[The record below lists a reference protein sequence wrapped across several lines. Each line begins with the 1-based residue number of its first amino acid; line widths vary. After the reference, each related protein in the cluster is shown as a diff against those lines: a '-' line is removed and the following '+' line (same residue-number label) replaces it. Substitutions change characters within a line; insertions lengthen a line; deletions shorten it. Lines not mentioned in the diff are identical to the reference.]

1 MKNIAVLIDFTEG
14 SKTALTQAVAVA
26 KKAKGSLFGIHI
38 VSSQDKVKQA
48 ETELDD
54 FLKSNAPEVEIKPVI
69 GIGGLNSATNSA
81 LQKTQAE
88 LVFICTHGIKGM
100 FQQLF
105 GAHILKLVQA
115 INCPCIVI
123 SEHTRVDLSQT
134 KTILFPIG
142 PHPEYIIKVKQTANL
157 AKLLGASLIIYKI
170 DRGGADADQILN
182 KNIELAESYF
192 NEHQIPY
199 TKVIEELQQFSAGF
213 SRQTMEYAVQHNI
226 PLMSLMATVS
236 EYDALYGYVDKEN
249 FLVNNQGIS
258 VLTCNN

>member
-1 MKNIAVLIDFTEG
+1 MKNIAVLIDFTDG
-14 SKTALTQAVAVA
+14 SKTALKQAIAVA
-26 KKAKGSLFGIHI
+26 KKANGKLSGIHI

-48 ETELDD
+48 ESDLDD
-54 FLKSNAPEVEIKPVI
+54 FLKTNAPDIEIRPVV
-69 GIGGLNSATNSA
+69 GIGGLNAATNSA
-81 LQKTQAE
+81 LQKTQAD

-115 INCPCIVI
+115 INCPCLVI
-123 SEHTRVDLSQT
+123 SEHTKVDLSQT
-134 KTILFPIG
+134 QTILFPIG
-142 PHPEYIIKVKQTANL
+142 PHPDYMVKVKQTAGL
-157 AKLLGASLIIYKI
+157 AKILGASLIIYMI
-170 DRGGADADQILN
+170 DRNGADANEILN

-192 NEHQIPY
+192 TEQQIPY

-213 SRQTMEYAVQHNI
+213 SRQTMEYAVTNRI

-236 EYDALYGYVDKEN
+236 DNDALYGYVDKEN

-258 VLTCNN
+258 ILTCNH